1 MDNILIVGADQGIGY
16 YMVQSLLE
24 SGNRVAVLDINT
36 KHISELADS
45 FPDRLLVFEADA
57 GDAESVSEGVQKA
70 FDAFGSIDIAIHNA
84 CLCTFESE
92 PETEIETYR
101 KVMDVNYYGALRLAK
116 AVLPIM
122 REAKHGRLIF
132 TSSGVGVTGFKNI
145 SPYASSKGAI
155 ESLAKCLAIE
165 NEHYGISVH
174 IFHPPLTDTG
184 SASGLPIPKEFK
196 ANAQKVGQGFAKHI
210 NSKRFIIYPNVSQ
223 AFSMFLSYRHPLRFG
238 KLLTKATEGV
248 ESKDA
253 QSHNRTNIN
262 TEG

>member
-1 MDNILIVGADQGIGY
+1 MDNILIVGGDQRIGY

-24 SGNRVAVLDINT
+24 KGNRVAVLDIET
-36 KHISELADS
+36 KHISALAGS
-45 FPDRLLVFEADA
+45 YPDRLLVIKADA
-57 GDAESVSEGVQKA
+57 RDMGSVSEGVRKA
-70 FDAFGSIDIAIHNA
+70 RDAFGSIDIAIHNA
-84 CLCTFESE
+84 CLCTFGSE
-92 PETEIETYR
+92 PETEIETYK

-122 REAKHGRLIF
+122 REEKKGRLIF

-155 ESLAKCLAIE
+155 ESLAKCLEIE
-165 NEHYGISVH
+165 NERYGISVH

-196 ANAQKVGQGFAKHI
+196 ASAQKVGQGFAKHI
-210 NSKRFIIYPNVSQ
+210 GSKRFIIYPNTSQ

-248 ESKDA
+248 ESKNA
-253 QSHNRTNIN
+253 
-262 TEG
+262 